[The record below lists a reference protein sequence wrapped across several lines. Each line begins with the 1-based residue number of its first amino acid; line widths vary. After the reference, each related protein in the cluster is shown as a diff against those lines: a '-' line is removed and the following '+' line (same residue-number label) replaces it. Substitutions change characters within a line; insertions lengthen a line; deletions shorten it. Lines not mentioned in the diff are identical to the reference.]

1 MHNKIETELETNIR
15 YIESRFE
22 GCADAV
28 MRRILVGDE
37 KLGMYVVYMDS
48 MYDRD
53 FIDGVVLKSLLF
65 DRIQLPDQ
73 NAGQVIFNKYL
84 ATADVKETNRM
95 EMLIDEVLKGNTAI
109 LIDGMAKAMIVSS
122 KNLPGRG
129 VSEAET
135 EVSVR
140 GSKES
145 FTESFRVNTVLIR
158 RRIRA
163 MTRTQMTQNTSSLS
177 FGNLS
182 LNQTSFELSSPSGSY
197 QLTNKEF
204 QLLELLMANPGQVI
218 SSDRLF
224 EKIWGYES
232 DADPSVIWVYIS
244 YLRKKLTALNAS
256 VRIRAIRNAGYR
268 LEEIQ

>member
-1 MHNKIETELETNIR
+1 
-15 YIESRFE
+15 
-22 GCADAV
+22 
-28 MRRILVGDE
+28 MRLLFAEDE
-37 KLGMYVVYMDS
+37 K
-48 MYDRD
+48 
-53 FIDGVVLKSLLF
+53 SLS
-65 DRIQLPDQ
+65 RAI
-73 NAGQVIFNKYL
+73 
-84 ATADVKETNRM
+84 
-95 EMLIDEVLKGNTAI
+95 TAI
-109 LIDGMAKAMIVSS
+109 LKNNHYEVDAVYDGEEALAYLECGTYDGAILDIMMPKKDGLSVLKEIRRQGINTPVLMLTAKAEIDD
-122 KNLPGRG
+122 
-129 VSEAET
+129 
-135 EVSVR
+135 
-140 GSKES
+140 
-145 FTESFRVNTVLIR
+145 RVLGLDSGANDYLTKPFAAPELLA
-158 RRIRA
+158 RIRA

>member
-1 MHNKIETELETNIR
+1 
-15 YIESRFE
+15 
-22 GCADAV
+22 
-28 MRRILVGDE
+28 MR
-37 KLGMYVVYMDS
+37 
-48 MYDRD
+48 
-53 FIDGVVLKSLLF
+53 LLF
-65 DRIQLPDQ
+65 
-73 NAGQVIFNKYL
+73 A
-84 ATADVKETNRM
+84 E
-95 EMLIDEVLKGNTAI
+95 DENSLSRAITAI
-109 LIDGMAKAMIVSS
+109 LKKNHYEVDAVYDGEEALAYLECGTYDGAILDIMMPKKDGLTVLKEIRRQGINTPVLMLTAKAEIDD
-122 KNLPGRG
+122 
-129 VSEAET
+129 
-135 EVSVR
+135 
-140 GSKES
+140 
-145 FTESFRVNTVLIR
+145 RVLGLDSGANDYLTKPFAAPELLA
-158 RRIRA
+158 RIRA

-182 LNQTSFELSSPSGSY
+182 LNQTSFELSSPSASY

>member
-1 MHNKIETELETNIR
+1 
-15 YIESRFE
+15 
-22 GCADAV
+22 
-28 MRRILVGDE
+28 MRLLFAEDE
-37 KLGMYVVYMDS
+37 K
-48 MYDRD
+48 
-53 FIDGVVLKSLLF
+53 SLS
-65 DRIQLPDQ
+65 RAI
-73 NAGQVIFNKYL
+73 
-84 ATADVKETNRM
+84 
-95 EMLIDEVLKGNTAI
+95 TAI
-109 LIDGMAKAMIVSS
+109 LKNNHYEVDAVYDGEEALAYLECGTYDGAILDIMMPKKDGLTVLKEIRRQGINTPVLMLTAKAEIDDRV
-122 KNLPGRG
+122 LGLD
-129 VSEAET
+129 
-135 EVSVR
+135 SVANDYLT
-140 GSKES
+140 KPFAAPE
-145 FTESFRVNTVLIR
+145 LLA
-158 RRIRA
+158 RIRA

-177 FGNLS
+177 FDNLS

-218 SSDRLF
+218 SSDRHF

>member
-1 MHNKIETELETNIR
+1 
-15 YIESRFE
+15 
-22 GCADAV
+22 
-28 MRRILVGDE
+28 MRLLFAKDE
-37 KLGMYVVYMDS
+37 K
-48 MYDRD
+48 
-53 FIDGVVLKSLLF
+53 SLS
-65 DRIQLPDQ
+65 RAI
-73 NAGQVIFNKYL
+73 
-84 ATADVKETNRM
+84 
-95 EMLIDEVLKGNTAI
+95 TAI
-109 LIDGMAKAMIVSS
+109 LKKNHYEVDAVYDGEEALAYLECGTYDGAILDIMMPKKDGLTVLKEIRRQGINTPVLMLTAKAEIDD
-122 KNLPGRG
+122 
-129 VSEAET
+129 
-135 EVSVR
+135 
-140 GSKES
+140 
-145 FTESFRVNTVLIR
+145 RVLGLDSGANDYLTKPFAAPELLA
-158 RRIRA
+158 RIRA

-182 LNQTSFELSSPSGSY
+182 LNQISFELSSPSGSY

>member
-1 MHNKIETELETNIR
+1 
-15 YIESRFE
+15 
-22 GCADAV
+22 
-28 MRRILVGDE
+28 MRLLFAEDE
-37 KLGMYVVYMDS
+37 K
-48 MYDRD
+48 
-53 FIDGVVLKSLLF
+53 SLS
-65 DRIQLPDQ
+65 RAI
-73 NAGQVIFNKYL
+73 
-84 ATADVKETNRM
+84 
-95 EMLIDEVLKGNTAI
+95 TAI
-109 LIDGMAKAMIVSS
+109 LKKNHYEVDAVYDGEEALAYLECGTYDGAILDIMMPKKDGLTVLKEIRRQGNNTPVLMLTAKAEIDD
-122 KNLPGRG
+122 
-129 VSEAET
+129 
-135 EVSVR
+135 
-140 GSKES
+140 
-145 FTESFRVNTVLIR
+145 RVLGLDSGANDYLTKPFAAPELLA
-158 RRIRA
+158 RIRA

-204 QLLELLMANPGQVI
+204 QLLELLMANPGQII

>member
-1 MHNKIETELETNIR
+1 
-15 YIESRFE
+15 
-22 GCADAV
+22 
-28 MRRILVGDE
+28 MRLLFAEDE
-37 KLGMYVVYMDS
+37 K
-48 MYDRD
+48 
-53 FIDGVVLKSLLF
+53 SLS
-65 DRIQLPDQ
+65 RAI
-73 NAGQVIFNKYL
+73 
-84 ATADVKETNRM
+84 
-95 EMLIDEVLKGNTAI
+95 TAI
-109 LIDGMAKAMIVSS
+109 LKKNHYEVDAVYDGEEALAYLECGTYDGAILDIMMPKKDGLTVLREIRRQGINTPVLMLTAKAEIDD
-122 KNLPGRG
+122 
-129 VSEAET
+129 
-135 EVSVR
+135 
-140 GSKES
+140 
-145 FTESFRVNTVLIR
+145 RVLGLDSGANDYLTKPFAAPELLA
-158 RRIRA
+158 RIRA

-182 LNQTSFELSSPSGSY
+182 LNQTSFELSSPSASY

>member
-1 MHNKIETELETNIR
+1 
-15 YIESRFE
+15 
-22 GCADAV
+22 
-28 MRRILVGDE
+28 MRLLFAEDE
-37 KLGMYVVYMDS
+37 K
-48 MYDRD
+48 
-53 FIDGVVLKSLLF
+53 SLS
-65 DRIQLPDQ
+65 RAI
-73 NAGQVIFNKYL
+73 
-84 ATADVKETNRM
+84 
-95 EMLIDEVLKGNTAI
+95 TAI
-109 LIDGMAKAMIVSS
+109 LKKNHYEVDAVYDGEEALAYLECGTYDGAILDIMMQKKDGLTVLKEIRRQGINTPVLMLTAKAEIDD
-122 KNLPGRG
+122 
-129 VSEAET
+129 
-135 EVSVR
+135 
-140 GSKES
+140 
-145 FTESFRVNTVLIR
+145 RVLGLDSGANDYLTKPFAAPELLA
-158 RRIRA
+158 RIRA

-182 LNQTSFELSSPSGSY
+182 LNQTSFELSSPSASY

>member
-1 MHNKIETELETNIR
+1 
-15 YIESRFE
+15 
-22 GCADAV
+22 
-28 MRRILVGDE
+28 MRLLFAEDE
-37 KLGMYVVYMDS
+37 K
-48 MYDRD
+48 
-53 FIDGVVLKSLLF
+53 SLS
-65 DRIQLPDQ
+65 RAI
-73 NAGQVIFNKYL
+73 
-84 ATADVKETNRM
+84 
-95 EMLIDEVLKGNTAI
+95 TAI
-109 LIDGMAKAMIVSS
+109 LKNNHYEVDAVYDGEEALAYLECGTYDGAILDIMMPKKDGLTVLKEIRRQGINTPVLMLTAKAEIDD
-122 KNLPGRG
+122 
-129 VSEAET
+129 
-135 EVSVR
+135 
-140 GSKES
+140 
-145 FTESFRVNTVLIR
+145 RVLGLDSGANDYLTKPFAAPELLA
-158 RRIRA
+158 RIRA

-218 SSDRLF
+218 SSDRIF

>member
-1 MHNKIETELETNIR
+1 
-15 YIESRFE
+15 
-22 GCADAV
+22 
-28 MRRILVGDE
+28 MRLLFAEDE
-37 KLGMYVVYMDS
+37 K
-48 MYDRD
+48 
-53 FIDGVVLKSLLF
+53 SLS
-65 DRIQLPDQ
+65 RAI
-73 NAGQVIFNKYL
+73 
-84 ATADVKETNRM
+84 
-95 EMLIDEVLKGNTAI
+95 TAI
-109 LIDGMAKAMIVSS
+109 LKKNHYEVDAVYDGEEALAYLECGTYDGAILDIMMPKKDGLTVLKEIRRQGINTPVLMLTAKAEIDD
-122 KNLPGRG
+122 
-129 VSEAET
+129 
-135 EVSVR
+135 
-140 GSKES
+140 
-145 FTESFRVNTVLIR
+145 RVLGLDSGANDYLTKPFAAPELLA
-158 RRIRA
+158 RIRA

-182 LNQTSFELSSPSGSY
+182 LNQTSFELSSPSASY

-232 DADPSVIWVYIS
+232 DADSSVIWVYIS

>member
-1 MHNKIETELETNIR
+1 
-15 YIESRFE
+15 
-22 GCADAV
+22 
-28 MRRILVGDE
+28 MRLLFAEDE
-37 KLGMYVVYMDS
+37 K
-48 MYDRD
+48 
-53 FIDGVVLKSLLF
+53 SLS
-65 DRIQLPDQ
+65 RAI
-73 NAGQVIFNKYL
+73 
-84 ATADVKETNRM
+84 
-95 EMLIDEVLKGNTAI
+95 TAI
-109 LIDGMAKAMIVSS
+109 LKKNHYEVDAVYDGEEALAYLECGTYDGAILDIMMPKKDGLTVLKEIRRQGNNTPVLMLTAKAEIDD
-122 KNLPGRG
+122 
-129 VSEAET
+129 
-135 EVSVR
+135 
-140 GSKES
+140 
-145 FTESFRVNTVLIR
+145 RVLGLDSGANDYMTKPFAAPELLA
-158 RRIRA
+158 RIRA

>member
-1 MHNKIETELETNIR
+1 M
-15 YIESRFE
+15 
-22 GCADAV
+22 
-28 MRRILVGDE
+28 RILIAEDE
-37 KLGMYVVYMDS
+37 RDLNRLICQALERAGHGVDACFDGQEALDFLAGAQ
-48 MYDRD
+48 YDCVILD
-53 FIDGVVLKSLLF
+53 IMMPKKDGLTVLKEIRRQGINTPVL
-65 DRIQLPDQ
+65 
-73 NAGQVIFNKYL
+73 
-84 ATADVKETNRM
+84 
-95 EMLIDEVLKGNTAI
+95 MLT
-109 LIDGMAKAMIVSS
+109 AKAEIDD
-122 KNLPGRG
+122 
-129 VSEAET
+129 
-135 EVSVR
+135 
-140 GSKES
+140 
-145 FTESFRVNTVLIR
+145 RVLGLDSGANDYLTKPFAAPELLA
-158 RRIRA
+158 RIRA

>member
-1 MHNKIETELETNIR
+1 
-15 YIESRFE
+15 
-22 GCADAV
+22 
-28 MRRILVGDE
+28 MRLLFAEDE
-37 KLGMYVVYMDS
+37 K
-48 MYDRD
+48 
-53 FIDGVVLKSLLF
+53 SLS
-65 DRIQLPDQ
+65 RAI
-73 NAGQVIFNKYL
+73 
-84 ATADVKETNRM
+84 
-95 EMLIDEVLKGNTAI
+95 TAI
-109 LIDGMAKAMIVSS
+109 LKNKHYEVDAVYDGEEALAYLECGTYDGAILDIMMPKKDGLTVLKEIRRQGINTPVLMLTAKAEIDD
-122 KNLPGRG
+122 
-129 VSEAET
+129 
-135 EVSVR
+135 
-140 GSKES
+140 
-145 FTESFRVNTVLIR
+145 RVLGLDSGANDYLTKPFAAPELLA
-158 RRIRA
+158 RIRA

-244 YLRKKLTALNAS
+244 YLRKLTALNAS

>member
-1 MHNKIETELETNIR
+1 
-15 YIESRFE
+15 
-22 GCADAV
+22 
-28 MRRILVGDE
+28 MRLLFAEDE
-37 KLGMYVVYMDS
+37 K
-48 MYDRD
+48 
-53 FIDGVVLKSLLF
+53 SLS
-65 DRIQLPDQ
+65 RAI
-73 NAGQVIFNKYL
+73 
-84 ATADVKETNRM
+84 
-95 EMLIDEVLKGNTAI
+95 TAI
-109 LIDGMAKAMIVSS
+109 LKKNHYEVDAVYDGEEALAYLECGTYDGAILDIMMPKKDGLTVLKEIRRQGNNTPVLMLTAKAEIDD
-122 KNLPGRG
+122 
-129 VSEAET
+129 
-135 EVSVR
+135 
-140 GSKES
+140 
-145 FTESFRVNTVLIR
+145 RVLGLDSGANDYLTKPFAAPELLA
-158 RRIRA
+158 RIRA
-163 MTRTQMTQNTSSLS
+163 MTRTQMMQNTSSLS

-182 LNQTSFELSSPSGSY
+182 LNQTSFELSSPSDSY

>member
-1 MHNKIETELETNIR
+1 
-15 YIESRFE
+15 
-22 GCADAV
+22 
-28 MRRILVGDE
+28 MRLLFAEDE
-37 KLGMYVVYMDS
+37 K
-48 MYDRD
+48 
-53 FIDGVVLKSLLF
+53 SLS
-65 DRIQLPDQ
+65 RAI
-73 NAGQVIFNKYL
+73 
-84 ATADVKETNRM
+84 
-95 EMLIDEVLKGNTAI
+95 TAI
-109 LIDGMAKAMIVSS
+109 LKNNHYEVDAVYDGEEALAYLECGTYDGAILDIMMPKKDGLTVLKEIRRQGINTPVLMLTAKAEIDD
-122 KNLPGRG
+122 
-129 VSEAET
+129 
-135 EVSVR
+135 
-140 GSKES
+140 
-145 FTESFRVNTVLIR
+145 RVLGLDSGANDYLTKPFAAPELLA
-158 RRIRA
+158 RIRA

-182 LNQTSFELSSPSGSY
+182 LNQTSFELSSPSASY

-204 QLLELLMANPGQVI
+204 QLLELLMANPGPVI

>member
-1 MHNKIETELETNIR
+1 
-15 YIESRFE
+15 
-22 GCADAV
+22 
-28 MRRILVGDE
+28 MRLLFAEDE
-37 KLGMYVVYMDS
+37 K
-48 MYDRD
+48 
-53 FIDGVVLKSLLF
+53 SLS
-65 DRIQLPDQ
+65 RAI
-73 NAGQVIFNKYL
+73 
-84 ATADVKETNRM
+84 
-95 EMLIDEVLKGNTAI
+95 TAI
-109 LIDGMAKAMIVSS
+109 LKKNHYEVDAVYDGEEALAYLECGTYDGAILDIMMPKKDGLTVLKEIRRQGINTPVLMLTAKAEIDD
-122 KNLPGRG
+122 
-129 VSEAET
+129 
-135 EVSVR
+135 
-140 GSKES
+140 
-145 FTESFRVNTVLIR
+145 RVLGLDSGANDYLTKPFAAPELLA
-158 RRIRA
+158 RIRA

-232 DADPSVIWVYIS
+232 VIWVYIS

>member
-1 MHNKIETELETNIR
+1 
-15 YIESRFE
+15 
-22 GCADAV
+22 
-28 MRRILVGDE
+28 MRLLFAEDE
-37 KLGMYVVYMDS
+37 K
-48 MYDRD
+48 
-53 FIDGVVLKSLLF
+53 SLS
-65 DRIQLPDQ
+65 RAI
-73 NAGQVIFNKYL
+73 
-84 ATADVKETNRM
+84 
-95 EMLIDEVLKGNTAI
+95 TAI
-109 LIDGMAKAMIVSS
+109 LKKNHYEVDAVYDGEEALAYLECGTYDGAILDIMMPKKDGLTVLKEIRRQGINTPVLMLTAKAEIDD
-122 KNLPGRG
+122 
-129 VSEAET
+129 
-135 EVSVR
+135 
-140 GSKES
+140 
-145 FTESFRVNTVLIR
+145 RVLGLDSGANDYLTKPFAAPELLA
-158 RRIRA
+158 RIRA
-163 MTRTQMTQNTSSLS
+163 MTRTQMMQNTSSLS

>member
-1 MHNKIETELETNIR
+1 
-15 YIESRFE
+15 
-22 GCADAV
+22 
-28 MRRILVGDE
+28 MRLLFAEDE
-37 KLGMYVVYMDS
+37 K
-48 MYDRD
+48 
-53 FIDGVVLKSLLF
+53 SLS
-65 DRIQLPDQ
+65 RAI
-73 NAGQVIFNKYL
+73 
-84 ATADVKETNRM
+84 
-95 EMLIDEVLKGNTAI
+95 TAI
-109 LIDGMAKAMIVSS
+109 LKNNHYEVDAVYDGEEALAYLECGTYDGAILDIMMPKKDGLTVLKEIRRQGINTPVLMLTAKAEIDD
-122 KNLPGRG
+122 
-129 VSEAET
+129 
-135 EVSVR
+135 
-140 GSKES
+140 
-145 FTESFRVNTVLIR
+145 RVLGLDSGANDYLTKPFAAPELLA
-158 RRIRA
+158 RIRA

-232 DADPSVIWVYIS
+232 DADPSVIWDYIS

>member
-1 MHNKIETELETNIR
+1 M
-15 YIESRFE
+15 
-22 GCADAV
+22 
-28 MRRILVGDE
+28 RILVAEDERDLNRILVE
-37 KLGMYVVYMDS
+37 KLTRSGYTVDTC
-48 MYDRD
+48 YDGAEAIHVLAYTEYD
-53 FIDGVVLKSLLF
+53 AVILDIMMPKADG
-65 DRIQLPDQ
+65 
-73 NAGQVIFNKYL
+73 Y
-84 ATADVKETNRM
+84 
-95 EMLIDEVLKGNTAI
+95 EVLRSIRNRGKATPVLFLTAKDSTSDRVKGLDSGANDYLTKPFAAPE
-109 LIDGMAKAMIVSS
+109 LLA
-122 KNLPGRG
+122 
-129 VSEAET
+129 
-135 EVSVR
+135 
-140 GSKES
+140 
-145 FTESFRVNTVLIR
+145 
-158 RRIRA
+158 RIRA

-182 LNQTSFELSSPSGSY
+182 LNQTSFELSSPSASY

>member
-1 MHNKIETELETNIR
+1 
-15 YIESRFE
+15 
-22 GCADAV
+22 
-28 MRRILVGDE
+28 MRLLFAEDE
-37 KLGMYVVYMDS
+37 K
-48 MYDRD
+48 
-53 FIDGVVLKSLLF
+53 SLS
-65 DRIQLPDQ
+65 RAI
-73 NAGQVIFNKYL
+73 
-84 ATADVKETNRM
+84 
-95 EMLIDEVLKGNTAI
+95 TAI
-109 LIDGMAKAMIVSS
+109 LKNNHYEVDAVYDGEEALAYLECGTYDGAILDIMMPKKDGLTVLKEIRRQGISTPVLMLTAKAEIDD
-122 KNLPGRG
+122 
-129 VSEAET
+129 
-135 EVSVR
+135 
-140 GSKES
+140 
-145 FTESFRVNTVLIR
+145 RVLGLDSGANDYLTKPFAAPELLA
-158 RRIRA
+158 RIRA

>member
-1 MHNKIETELETNIR
+1 
-15 YIESRFE
+15 
-22 GCADAV
+22 
-28 MRRILVGDE
+28 MRLLFAEDE
-37 KLGMYVVYMDS
+37 K
-48 MYDRD
+48 
-53 FIDGVVLKSLLF
+53 
-65 DRIQLPDQ
+65 
-73 NAGQVIFNKYL
+73 YL
-84 ATADVKETNRM
+84 SRA
-95 EMLIDEVLKGNTAI
+95 ITAI
-109 LIDGMAKAMIVSS
+109 LKKNHYEVDAVYDGEEALAYLECGTYDGAILDIMMPKKDGLTVLKEIRRQGINTPVLMLTAKAEIDD
-122 KNLPGRG
+122 
-129 VSEAET
+129 
-135 EVSVR
+135 
-140 GSKES
+140 
-145 FTESFRVNTVLIR
+145 RVLGLDSGANDYLTKPFAAPELLA
-158 RRIRA
+158 RIRA